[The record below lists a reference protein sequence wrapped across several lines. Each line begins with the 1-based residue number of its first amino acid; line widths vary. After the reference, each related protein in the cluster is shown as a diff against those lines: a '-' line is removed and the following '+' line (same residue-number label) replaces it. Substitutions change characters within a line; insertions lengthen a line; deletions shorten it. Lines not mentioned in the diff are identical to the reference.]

1 MRVKRRRR
9 RALLAALAAVYL
21 GVFAWLVSPLWR
33 PAKAITSQPTRAL
46 PVKAEG
52 AVGIAGLDAS
62 KALPESLPGSNTGT
76 VATAET
82 GGEEAVSETVTET
95 AESTPESSEASTSSP
110 APSSESSQPQETIIS
125 SEG

>member
-1 MRVKRRRR
+1 MRVRRRRR

-21 GVFAWLVSPLWR
+21 GAFVWLISPLWR
-33 PAKAITSQPTRAL
+33 PAEAITSKPAPVQPVQ
-46 PVKAEG
+46 PEG

-62 KALPESLPGSNTGT
+62 KALPENLPGLSTGT
-76 VATAET
+76 VSTAET

-95 AESTPESSEASTSSP
+95 AESTPESSEASSSSP
-110 APSSESSQPQETIIS
+110 PPSSESSQPQETIIS